1 MVKFYTDTHWILL
14 KPEICVL
21 KQFCLCWNILLNPDQ
36 ENLLFSYL
44 TWYQR
49 IVFDLIECRIFNIT
63 VVKRK
68 TTF

>member
-1 MVKFYTDTHWILL
+1 MVKFYTNTHWILM

-21 KQFCLCWNILLNPDQ
+21 KQFYLCWNTILNHDQ
-36 ENLLFSYL
+36 ENLFSSYL
-44 TWYQR
+44 TWYRR

-63 VVKRK
+63 MVKRK